1 MKRTLAILGMCAA
14 INSNAQ
20 QLEPTGRYY
29 AGINFKYGQMKE
41 RMTIAPAVSIYP
53 NVVNYQRTPTNTEK
67 GKAFGFDAQLG
78 YFFSPDKKWGLGTGL
93 IYLKSEGEVSIDATH
108 FEYRSTDHNGDVFRQ
123 VITST
128 SPIREELEVTNM
140 SIPLVVKYRTP
151 ISEKFGFNVD
161 AGLVYN
167 VRMETSYT
175 GTAAYNYEAIYR
187 FDNSSGQPVAVY
199 DNSPVPMT
207 DDFLITTENYHG
219 DNPNGD
225 ANHYFESFKAQGY
238 NVGLNEEAG
247 KSGKVEHRNNTTI
260 GVLLQPS
267 FSYKLTEAF
276 SINVG
281 GYYMFQ
287 KFRKEDSRIVRMTDK
302 LNEYNS
308 LLENASR
315 RRQYN
320 TGLTIGLSL
329 CF

>member
-1 MKRTLAILGMCAA
+1 MKRTLAMLLMCAA
-14 INSNAQ
+14 ATSHAQ

-53 NVVNYQRTPTNTEK
+53 NVVNYDRTPTNTEK

-78 YFFSPDKKWGLGTGL
+78 YFFSTDKKWGVGTGL
-93 IYLKSEGEVSIDATH
+93 VYLKSEGAVSIDATH
-108 FEYRSTDHNGDVFRQ
+108 FEYQSTDFKGDVFRQ

-128 SPIREELEVTNM
+128 APIREELEVTNM

-151 ISEKFGFNVD
+151 ICDKFGFNVD

-175 GTAAYNYEAIYR
+175 GTAAYNYEAIYK
-187 FDNSSGQPVAVY
+187 FDNTGNVAVY
-199 DNSPVPMT
+199 DNSPVPDPKDWLMT
-207 DDFLITTENYHG
+207 VQNYNEHRSDG
-219 DNPNGD
+219 NVND
-225 ANHYFESFKAQGY
+225 YFQKLQDQGY
-238 NVGLNEEAG
+238 NVGLGEAAG

-287 KFRKEDSRIVRMTDK
+287 KFRKEDSRISRMTDK

-308 LLENASR
+308 LLDNASR

-320 TGLTIGLSL
+320 TGLTVGLSL